1 MNHIIS
7 DKTILTIS
15 KYVARFQK
23 ELLLILSVGYF
34 CNVIIQVVIIYV
46 CFVTEQ
52 DEETYCGYLVSVVT

>member
-52 DEETYCGYLVSVVT
+52 DEETYCGYLVSAVT